1 MIADMTRTVTIGIAG
16 HVDHGKTTLVRLL
29 TGVDTDRMP
38 EEKKRGLSIEPGVA
52 PLRLPSG
59 VLLSLM
65 DVPGHK
71 DYLRNAVRGLSCVE
85 GAVLVV
91 AADDGVMAQT
101 KDHLDILQLLG
112 ARAGMVVLSKS
123 DRVDEET
130 LEYARLEI
138 EELVAGTFLHHCP
151 IIPFSAVDGRGIAQ
165 ILNEL
170 EHLGQKL
177 KEADATGPCRL
188 WIDRVRNV
196 AGHGTVVSGTLISG
210 VLRENDPL
218 TLLPSGKLTR
228 ARSLE
233 WHHVKVQEA
242 CAGQRVGVNLHSVS
256 LDEVSP
262 GMLLAQ
268 PGTVDCVPY
277 VNVVL
282 HLLPQ
287 APRGLVHQQKIRLH
301 MGTACVQGRV
311 IFLETASVLPGSTVI
326 AQIRLERPLPCLAGD
341 RFVLTFLDDY
351 TVAGGGR
358 ILEPTKEKLRGAK
371 ASRML
376 PYLQCLERRDLEK
389 ALEHLFLRNP
399 YTPLSASRTA
409 LAIGFRFNDT
419 ARVLDRWVQEDQLV
433 NIGDRRYVTKKDYT
447 ALRRKFHEA
456 LVDILSSDPLKEWV
470 PAEELRARVDMKLDP
485 DLTRHLLLDLC
496 DRNLIERGEGG
507 YRLPHRV
514 RRWSPRQQEIM
525 DAIFNLVRREG
536 LSSFAAGTI
545 ADMTQERFDRSE
557 IQRMLDYLAAQKL
570 LIRLRDG
577 RYMTR
582 EAFMEAQSRVCSWI
596 RARGA
601 IRLSDCST
609 VLGYG
614 RNRATALLEHL
625 DAMGV
630 TVRQGDERVL
640 AEDHSKEFWR
650 SAKSETK
657 V

>member
-1 MIADMTRTVTIGIAG
+1 
-16 HVDHGKTTLVRLL
+16 
-29 TGVDTDRMP
+29 
-38 EEKKRGLSIEPGVA
+38 
-52 PLRLPSG
+52 
-59 VLLSLM
+59 M

-71 DYLRNAVRGLSCVE
+71 DYLRNAVRGLSFLE

-101 KDHLDILQLLG
+101 KDHLDILQWLG

-138 EELVAGTFLHHCP
+138 EELVAGTFLHQCP
-151 IIPFSAVDGRGIAQ
+151 IIPFSAVDGRGIGN

-170 EHLGQKL
+170 EHLGRKL
-177 KEADATGPCRL
+177 GKADSSGPCRL

-210 VLRENDPL
+210 VLRKDDPL

-233 WHHVKVQEA
+233 WHHVKVQQA
-242 CAGQRVGVNLHSVS
+242 VGGQRVGVNLHHIS

-282 HLLPQ
+282 HLSPH

-301 MGTACVQGRV
+301 MGTACVQGRA
-311 IFLETASVLPGSTVI
+311 IFLETAAVKPGSTVI

-341 RFVLTFLDDY
+341 HFVLTFLDDY
-351 TVAGGGR
+351 AVAGGGR
-358 ILEPTKEKLRGAK
+358 ILEPTGEKLRGAK

-376 PYLQCLERRDLEK
+376 PYLQCLERKDLEK
-389 ALEHLFLRNP
+389 ALEHLFSRNP
-399 YTPLSASRTA
+399 YTPLSAFRTA
-409 LAIGFRFNDT
+409 LLTGFRSDDT
-419 ARVLDRWVQEDQLV
+419 ARVLDRWVQEDKLV
-433 NIGDRRYVTKKDYT
+433 CIGDHRYVRKKDYA

-456 LVDILSSDPLKEWV
+456 LVDILSSNPLKEWV

-485 DLTRHLLLDLC
+485 DLTRHLLSDLC
-496 DRNLIERGEGG
+496 DRNLVERGEGG

-514 RRWSPRQQEIM
+514 RQWSPRQKEM
-525 DAIFNLVRREG
+525 MEAIFNLVHREG

-557 IQRMLDYLAAQKL
+557 IQRILDYLAAQRL
-570 LIRLRDG
+570 LIRFRDG
-577 RYMTR
+577 RYMNR

-596 RARGA
+596 RAKGA
-601 IRLSDCST
+601 MRLSECST

-630 TVRQGDERVL
+630 TIRRGDERIL
-640 AEDHSKEFWR
+640 AEDYYKEFWR
-650 SAKSETK
+650 LAKSETK